1 MAGPD
6 SLKEVYHDELA
17 DLWSAND
24 QMAKVV
30 KSLGSKVHDEK
41 LKALFAKSAT
51 GISGHTSTIKA
62 LLEESGGEVAKE
74 HCKGMEGLVKEAL
87 KHGEEEASEDGD
99 LRDIVMIAQYQ
110 RMSHYGITGF
120 GSAAAYAEALGLK
133 DDAKKLKAIIADIYE
148 ADSYTSKLGEKL
160 TKVASR
166 HKSVASP

>member
-1 MAGPD
+1 MPGPD
-6 SLKEVYHDELA
+6 SLKDVYHDELA

-30 KSLGSKVHDEK
+30 KSLGPKVHDEK
-41 LKALFAKSAT
+41 LKALFEKSAA
-51 GISGHTSTIKA
+51 GISGHTSTIKS

-87 KHGEEEASEDGD
+87 KHGGEEAPEDGD

-148 ADSYTSKLGEKL
+148 ADGYTSKLGEKL

-166 HKSVASP
+166 QKSPKA